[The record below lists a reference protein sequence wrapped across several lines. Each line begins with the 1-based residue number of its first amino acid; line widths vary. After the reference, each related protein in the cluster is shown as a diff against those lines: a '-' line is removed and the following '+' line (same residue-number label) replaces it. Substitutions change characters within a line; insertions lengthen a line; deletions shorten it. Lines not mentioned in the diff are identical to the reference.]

1 MTARRLLF
9 RREALT
15 QLEDLYDYIAETGS
29 PDSAAHFTQ
38 AIVTFCEGLAEFPHR
53 GTARDDVRPGLRT
66 IGYKRRLVIAFAV
79 LDDAVAI
86 IGIFYGGRNH
96 EIMLSE

>member
-1 MTARRLLF
+1 M
-9 RREALT
+9 
-15 QLEDLYDYIAETGS
+15 
-29 PDSAAHFTQ
+29 
-38 AIVTFCEGLAEFPHR
+38 TFCEGLAWFPHP

-66 IGYKRRLVIAFAV
+66 IEYKRRLVIALAV

-86 IGIFYGGRNH
+86 IGIFYGGRSY